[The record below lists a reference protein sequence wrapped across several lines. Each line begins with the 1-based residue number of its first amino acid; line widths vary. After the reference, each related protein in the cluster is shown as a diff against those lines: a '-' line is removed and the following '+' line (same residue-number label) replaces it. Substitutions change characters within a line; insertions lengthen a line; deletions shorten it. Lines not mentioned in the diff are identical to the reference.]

1 MRLRKRVIAGIAAI
15 FVILVGAFAQAMFSE
30 GGFARGWDII
40 GSVLRPGGEQRPRR
54 SVADRRFGG
63 SVLPDRAP
71 VHPMG
76 DMNSV
81 RVIPSVLSPEKL
93 EELRSSSTE
102 PMSFDLE
109 GEVPEGEGAE
119 GALGKV
125 AEMVSRGGL
134 GRTDRGRGRLGQ
146 PSDSGALTDRLFG
159 AANTNSS
166 PSLQSVA
173 LAAMGGGGGGMDPT
187 QDLGGVL
194 FSDAADTV
202 ATPVPPAA
210 FLFISVWAAIMGRN
224 HLRRV

>member
-15 FVILVGAFAQAMFSE
+15 FVILVGTFAQAMFSE
-30 GGFARGWDII
+30 GGFARGWDVI
-40 GSVLRPGGEQRPRR
+40 GTVLRPGAEQRPRR

-63 SVLPDRAP
+63 SGLPDRAP

-76 DMNSV
+76 DVNSK

-93 EELRSSSTE
+93 EELRSSSNE

-109 GEVPEGEGAE
+109 SEVPEGEGAE

-134 GRTDRGRGRLGQ
+134 GVTVPGLLGQ
-146 PSDSGALTDRLFG
+146 SSDSGDLAGRLIR
-159 AANTNSS
+159 AANTS
-166 PSLQSVA
+166 PSLQTVA
-173 LAAMGGGGGGMDPT
+173 FAAMGGSLGGGGVDPT
-187 QDLGGVL
+187 QGFSSVL
-194 FSDAADTV
+194 ISDAEDAV

-210 FLFISVWAAIMGRN
+210 FLFISMWAAIMGRN
-224 HLRRV
+224 RLLRV